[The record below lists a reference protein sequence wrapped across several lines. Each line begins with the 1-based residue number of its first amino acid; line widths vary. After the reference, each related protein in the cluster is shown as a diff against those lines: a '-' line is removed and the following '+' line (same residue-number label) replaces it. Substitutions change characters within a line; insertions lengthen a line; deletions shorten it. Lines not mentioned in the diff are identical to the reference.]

1 MINSAIFTSTSLTR
15 LKKVLSIMIKKEK
28 AISKINCLRIID
40 KYEADY
46 NLVLKVY
53 WSKITNTIAET
64 ISTLGKNLMVN
75 RKNKSKIDAY

>member
-1 MINSAIFTSTSLTR
+1 
-15 LKKVLSIMIKKEK
+15 MIKKEK
-28 AISKINCLRIID
+28 AISKINHLRIID

-75 RKNKSKIDAY
+75 RKNKSKIDAYQ